1 MLRHVS
7 QKKKKKY
14 IYIYIYIV
22 RHDFVIIMYTI
33 HELHTALLFDLV
45 AKEIF
50 NGDTL
55 LHIYD

>member
-7 QKKKKKY
+7 QKK

-22 RHDFVIIMYTI
+22 RHDFAIIMYTI

>member
-1 MLRHVS
+1 MFL
-7 QKKKKKY
+7 KKKIY
-14 IYIYIYIV
+14 IYINIYIV
-22 RHDFVIIMYTI
+22 RHDFAIIMYTI